1 MINRPLLYI
10 FGGLGVGAVAALLLA
25 PKSGRE
31 TRAAIKSSV
40 AKGEKFI
47 KRQSNE
53 ISGAITDTWERGR
66 KAARR
71 TTRAC
76 DRLARR
82 TATLPKALADAVR

>member
-1 MINRPLLYI
+1 MKRSLLFI
-10 FGGLGVGAVAALLLA
+10 FGGLGVGAVTALLLA
-25 PKSGRE
+25 PRSGRE

-40 AKGEKFI
+40 AKGEKYI
-47 KRQSNE
+47 KRQKNE
-53 ISGAITDTWERGR
+53 ISDAIADTFELGR

-82 TATLPKALADAVR
+82 TASLPKVFAGAVR